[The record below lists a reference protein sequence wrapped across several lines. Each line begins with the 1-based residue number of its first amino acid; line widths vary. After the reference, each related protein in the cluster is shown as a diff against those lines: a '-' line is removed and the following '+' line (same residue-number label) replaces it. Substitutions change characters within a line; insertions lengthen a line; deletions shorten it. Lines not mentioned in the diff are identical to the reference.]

1 MRELLLTRKDV
12 FQYLHWIL
20 YGDFNLLLSLKNY
33 ISVLIA
39 GLNVNL
45 MVQNPNLLSEDLKL
59 LVDHFEM

>member
-1 MRELLLTRKDV
+1 MGIST
-12 FQYLHWIL
+12 
-20 YGDFNLLLSLKNY
+20 LLLSLKNY

-59 LVDHFEM
+59 LADHFEK